1 MTDVDLSNKPG
12 GSHIRAQ
19 AGKYLTF
26 RLAEEEYGLEI
37 LKVQEIIGLMAVT
50 RVPKMPKY
58 VRGIINL
65 RGKLIP
71 VIDMREKFLL
81 PDVEDTEK
89 TCVIVVQTQ
98 TKEEKL
104 IMGIIVDT
112 VSEVLNI
119 GQNELEPPPS
129 IGSKLD
135 TEYMLGIGKVHNRVV
150 ILLDID
156 NVLCE
161 TELHLVSNIGDKN
174 VGDKNV
180 NDRKNNELL
189 EETNKNEKKVVNG

>member
-1 MTDVDLSNKPG
+1 MNNADLSNKQG
-12 GSHIRAQ
+12 GSNNNNSVRAQ

-26 RLAEEEYGLEI
+26 RLADEEYGLEI

-50 RVPKMPKY
+50 RVPKMPKF

-71 VIDMREKFLL
+71 VIDMRTKFLL
-81 PDVEDTEK
+81 PEVEDTEK

-98 TKEEKL
+98 TKDEKL

-119 GQNELEPPPS
+119 VQNELEAPPS

-135 TEYMLGIGKVHNRVV
+135 NEYMLGIGKVHNRVV
-150 ILLDID
+150 ILLDLD

-161 TELHLVSNIGDKN
+161 SELNIVSS
-174 VGDKNV
+174 V
-180 NDRKNNELL
+180 NDNEKVNEKNHDDEKYY
-189 EETNKNEKKVVNG
+189 ENEKKVVNG